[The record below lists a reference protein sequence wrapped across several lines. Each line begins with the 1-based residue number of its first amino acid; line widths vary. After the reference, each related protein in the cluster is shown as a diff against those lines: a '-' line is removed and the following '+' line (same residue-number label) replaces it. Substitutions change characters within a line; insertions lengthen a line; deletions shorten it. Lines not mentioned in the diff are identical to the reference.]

1 MSEWT
6 VSRLSGWAMIAAAVL
21 VIVATLIVPS
31 YASDS
36 LESLDIAK
44 SIDVRTSDSE
54 LHNIS
59 SLLSI
64 GGGLL
69 LLLGLLTIRRA
80 AQQETVPD
88 LLVRF
93 GVVIIA
99 VAIIFSI
106 AGHGLNKMIVHV
118 LQHGGLEGMD
128 GDQAEAVALA
138 LQGGRYA
145 LTIAL
150 WITGTLGTLALG
162 LGLYAKFAPGYQKWV
177 SLLAAVVSA
186 LAFVG
191 AVLAEFAHD
200 LTEVLVVAFG
210 LYLLVMAIWYLL
222 LGVALVNE
230 DSDLAPSA

>member
-6 VSRLSGWAMIAAAVL
+6 VSKLSGWAMIAAAVL

-44 SIDVRTSDSE
+44 SIDVRASDGE

-59 SLLSI
+59 SLLSM

-118 LQHGGLEGMD
+118 LQHGELEGMN
-128 GDQAEAVALA
+128 GDRAVAFA